1 MLYTLL
7 LLLDTEINTTSNQFL
22 ESLSLTDDLYY

>member
-7 LLLDTEINTTSNQFL
+7 LLIDTEINTTSNQFL
-22 ESLSLTDDLYY
+22 ESLTLTYDLYY